1 MVFQAFHNGINLG
14 GWLSQYEFAA
24 LSPLTAKNLE
34 IHFDSFITEGDIR
47 QIASWGFDHVRLPV
61 SGYLLYDQISRTL
74 NEQPLTYIKKCI
86 GWCQAYHLN
95 MVLDL
100 HDFYGNVYG
109 AMDTPMPLL
118 TNPALQEHFLIFWTA
133 LSRQLK
139 KYGKRD
145 HNDDSNGDDI
155 VIAFELL
162 NEVSD
167 ASHYLWNQLYKSAIK
182 EIRKTDSTRLILV
195 GSNCQN
201 SVAYLNQLD
210 LIDDPAVFYNFH
222 YYEPQVFTHQKA
234 HFSEEMKDFN
244 QAVTYP
250 GDISNFRKYLKHHPE
265 YLMKYSLVAD
275 ETSNDRMLMERLL
288 KSAID
293 FAKYSGHSLYCGEFG
308 VIDSAPQAEAVK
320 WTKDLLAILD
330 ANHIGHALW
339 NYKALDFG
347 LLDLEGNIM
356 SGSENSLPL
365 FILST
370 QKGF

>member
-14 GWLSQYEFAA
+14 GWLSQYEFTA
-24 LSPLTAKNLE
+24 LKPLTDKNLKT
-34 IHFDSFITEGDIR
+34 HFDSFITERDIR
-47 QIASWGFDHVRLPV
+47 QIAAWGFDHIRLPV
-61 SGYLLYDQISRTL
+61 SGYLLYDQISHKL

-86 GWCQAYHLN
+86 RWCQVYHLN

-118 TNPALQEHFLIFWTA
+118 TNPALQEHFLTFWSS
-133 LSRQLK
+133 LSGQLK
-139 KYGKRD
+139 KYGKRNRN
-145 HNDDSNGDDI
+145 NDDGEDI
-155 VIAFELL
+155 MIAFELL

-182 EIRKTDSTRLILV
+182 EIRKIDGTRLVLV

-234 HFSEEMKDFN
+234 HFSEEMKNFN
-244 QAVTYP
+244 QTVKYP
-250 GDISNFRKYLKHHPE
+250 GDISNFCKYLKHHPE
-265 YLMKYSLVAD
+265 YFMNYSLVAD
-275 ETSNDRMLMERLL
+275 ETSNDRMLMEKLF

-293 FAKYSGHSLYCGEFG
+293 FAKYSGHSLY
-308 VIDSAPQAEAVK
+308 
-320 WTKDLLAILD
+320 
-330 ANHIGHALW
+330 
-339 NYKALDFG
+339 
-347 LLDLEGNIM
+347 
-356 SGSENSLPL
+356 
-365 FILST
+365 
-370 QKGF
+370 